1 MSGEIRSPVTG
12 TVAMQYCDE
21 GGAVETEQ
29 IVVSIESMKM
39 MFELRAPVAGVVHF
53 TVELGQTVD
62 KGTVVAEILA

>member
-21 GGAVETEQ
+21 GGEVETEQ

-39 MFELRAPVAGVVHF
+39 MF
-53 TVELGQTVD
+53 
-62 KGTVVAEILA
+62 